1 MRVLTLLM
9 LFCLVTVF
17 AKEITPYRYV
27 QASEAVSDFEKVG
40 NTLIIG
46 TEEGVI
52 DIYDLEQDKLIDQVK
67 LPKYKNIL
75 GDYMRSIILSVD
87 YRDERLLF
95 VSRVLDGWR
104 ELYIYENGALTNLI
118 DRSEKMTA

>member
-1 MRVLTLLM
+1 MRVLILLM
-9 LFCLVTVF
+9 LFCLLTVF

-52 DIYDLEQDKLIDQVK
+52 DIYDLENRPGKA
-67 LPKYKNIL
+67 
-75 GDYMRSIILSVD
+75 S
-87 YRDERLLF
+87 
-95 VSRVLDGWR
+95 
-104 ELYIYENGALTNLI
+104 
-118 DRSEKMTA
+118 

>member
-9 LFCLVTVF
+9 LFCLTTVF

-27 QASEAVSDFEKVG
+27 QASEAVSDFEKVD

-52 DIYDLEQDKLIDQVK
+52 DIYDLAQDKLIDQVR

-75 GDYMRSIILSVD
+75 GDYMRSLILSVD

-104 ELYIYENGALTNLI
+104 ELYIY
-118 DRSEKMTA
+118 